1 MAVKLASVWRR
12 AQPSSTV
19 VFAMVMVFYFLVC
32 SGAIYGML
40 PLVIVSQ
47 HAEMEMQ
54 CPNHHSTL
62 PPRPQRPRESTR
74 HSQLAHSVCTL
85 REHRMNIV
93 FRPPSSGQVIGS
105 DGRLHSVPVMKGKV
119 NSQYITEGLSAG
131 LMFVLG
137 AGGYILLDVV
147 NGKRLSV
154 FSRNMWLGLA
164 VAMIVGSYAGA
175 RVFLSIKIPKYLSM

>member
-32 SGAIYGML
+32 SGAIYD
-40 PLVIVSQ
+40 
-47 HAEMEMQ
+47 
-54 CPNHHSTL
+54 
-62 PPRPQRPRESTR
+62 
-74 HSQLAHSVCTL
+74 
-85 REHRMNIV
+85 IV